1 MLLNKDNKTCIFIN
15 SCDKTH
21 DVAKY
26 FLKSYEKFIKNDH
39 FEVFIGINK
48 KKHKENF
55 KFVRYIS
62 APRSNCQIETLYQL
76 DILKKKGFKNIIHI
90 LDDFIFNKDTDMSDF
105 TPFLKFFKNKKIQ
118 YLCLKKM
125 RECFI
130 VDILTNLKSQRIS
143 KIRDNYPYYTSL
155 QISLWDINYFIKNIK
170 SSKSIWDFERQQ
182 LTKNHYHVKKDFF
195 HYKHIVEKGEWDYYT
210 NNYIEKYIESFKK
223 GNRPFRKSFLGKEI
237 FILKKV
243 SFYLFGFLIM
253 RIKGN

>member
-1 MLLNKDNKTCIFIN
+1 
-15 SCDKTH
+15 
-21 DVAKY
+21 
-26 FLKSYEKFIKNDH
+26 
-39 FEVFIGINK
+39 
-48 KKHKENF
+48 
-55 KFVRYIS
+55 
-62 APRSNCQIETLYQL
+62 
-76 DILKKKGFKNIIHI
+76 
-90 LDDFIFNKDTDMSDF
+90 
-105 TPFLKFFKNKKIQ
+105 
-118 YLCLKKM
+118 M

-237 FILKKV
+237 FILKKI